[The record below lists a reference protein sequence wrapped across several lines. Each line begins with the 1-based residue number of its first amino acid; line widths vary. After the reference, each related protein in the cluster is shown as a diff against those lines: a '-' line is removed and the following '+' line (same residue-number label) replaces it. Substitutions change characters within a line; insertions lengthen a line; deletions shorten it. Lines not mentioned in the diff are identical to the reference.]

1 MRKVKLF
8 PIKRLRKGLKS
19 CKKVGERTI
28 GVVVDTNLPFKV
40 FKKGKV
46 RDVYETNDKLLLIVT
61 DRISAFDYV
70 LPEPIPYKGICL
82 TQISRFWFDF
92 FKDIVPNQVIS
103 VNVDDFSDKLREH
116 KDILSGRSMLV
127 KKTEVFPIECI
138 VRGYISG
145 SAWKSYQK
153 DGTVC
158 GIKLSEGLKE
168 SDKFD
173 EPLFTPSTKA
183 ESGHDINIS
192 FKKMK
197 ELIGE
202 KDAEKIK
209 ELSLKIYEEGAKYAR
224 GKGII
229 IADTKFEF
237 GKIADEIILVDEVL
251 TPDSSRFWPADLYEP
266 GKSQPSFDK
275 QYVRDYLSS
284 TSWDKNSS
292 PPHLPAKIIEETMN
306 KYKEAYERVTG
317 KKFTFE

>member
-1 MRKVKLF
+1 M
-8 PIKRLRKGLKS
+8 
-19 CKKVGERTI
+19 
-28 GVVVDTNLPFKV
+28 GVVTDTNLPLKA

-46 RDVYETNDKLLLIVT
+46 RDVYETNDELLLIVT

-70 LPEPIPYKGICL
+70 LHEPIPDKGICL
-82 TQISRFWFDF
+82 TQISKFWFDF
-92 FKDIVPNQVIS
+92 FKDTIPSHMVS
-103 VNVDDFSDKLREH
+103 TDVDDFPEELQGYRQT
-116 KDILSGRSMLV
+116 LSGRSMLV
-127 KKTEVFPIECI
+127 KKAEVFPIECI

-145 SAWKSYQK
+145 SAWNSYQK

-158 GIKLSEGLKE
+158 GIKLPEGIKE

-192 FKKMK
+192 FEKMK
-197 ELIGE
+197 EIIGDE
-202 KDAEKIK
+202 DAEKLK
-209 ELSLKIYEEGAKYAR
+209 EISLKMYNEGAEYAR
-224 GKGII
+224 KKGII

-237 GKIADEIILVDEVL
+237 GKIDDQIIVVDEVL

-284 TSWDKNSS
+284 TGWDKNST
-292 PPHLPAKIIEETMN
+292 PPHLPDDVVEETTN
-306 KYKEAYERVTG
+306 KYKEAYEMVTG
-317 KKFTFE
+317 KKFTFV